1 MSFFFGGGLLFLQV
15 IFDDLA
21 AKCGKG
27 FHGTLCIKLWESHKA
42 WGCYEGTVG
51 DVEEMEAHAEDACE
65 ADENET

>member
-1 MSFFFGGGLLFLQV
+1 M

-51 DVEEMEAHAEDACE
+51 DEEEMEGHAEDACE
-65 ADENET
+65 ADQKDA